1 MPHYASCGTRPLAA
15 SSGRWPTTPKAVA
28 RHPKPRGKLLL
39 WAGWNDPLWSQQNI
53 VEYYESVVA
62 INARDHGHHHGHHH
76 WDPKPVGSPLER
88 TKRFARLFMAPGVGH
103 CGGGDGPNVFDTFA
117 PLVQWVESG
126 TPPER
131 IVATKFVNNQASQGV
146 ALTHYV
152 RTLTWHAGQAEAIP
166 TAQTTSCVHRD
177 DTTACSML

>member
-1 MPHYASCGTRPLAA
+1 MACGVGAGPLA
-15 SSGRWPTTPKAVA
+15 G
-28 RHPKPRGKLLL
+28 
-39 WAGWNDPLWSQQNI
+39 
-53 VEYYESVVA
+53 
-62 INARDHGHHHGHHH
+62 HGHHHGHHH

-146 ALTHYV
+146 ALTRPLCAYPDVARWTGRGDPNSADNFVCTQRRHDGLLDAV
-152 RTLTWHAGQAEAIP
+152 MP
-166 TAQTTSCVHRD
+166 F
-177 DTTACSML
+177 